1 MERTG
6 RVLRGVRAVL
16 ALGALLGGFLSLP
29 SLRGAAEGPQRA
41 ALVVVFGEGQVEARC
56 VEFAEAQVSG
66 TDLLRRSGLAVVL
79 SETQGLGA
87 AVCAVEGVGCQFPA
101 EDCFCRCRGA
111 ECRYWT
117 YWRWEGGKWVYSGLG
132 ASSRL
137 LGDGDMDA
145 WVWGDGKTPPP
156 TLAFADVCGV
166 PGAPSPVPSTPTP
179 GPTATPLPTATP
191 TRADLSTPTAPQA
204 AESATPTSAGA
215 QTPTPRIP
223 REATETPT
231 PTATA
236 APSATPTA
244 PPPEGVT
251 PTAAPPAP
259 ESTPTPP
266 LVAGASAPDAPAWGQ
281 YLAFAAMAAA
291 LAGALALA
299 RRRKGK

>member
-16 ALGALLGGFLSLP
+16 VFGALLGGFLSPP
-29 SLRGAAEGPQRA
+29 SLQGAAEGPQRA
-41 ALVVVFGEGQVEARC
+41 ALVVVFGEGQIEARC

-79 SETQGLGA
+79 SETKGLGA

-145 WVWGDGKTPPP
+145 WVWGDGKTSPPP
-156 TLAFADVCGV
+156 LAFADVCGV
-166 PGAPSPVPSTPTP
+166 PRAPSLVPSTSTP
-179 GPTATPLPTATP
+179 EPTATPLPTATP
-191 TRADLSTPTAPQA
+191 TRADSPTPTPPQA

-215 QTPTPRIP
+215 QTPTPQTKT
-223 REATETPT
+223 TET

-236 APSATPTA
+236 APLATPTA
-244 PPPEGVT
+244 PRPERGT
-251 PTAAPPAP
+251 PMAAPPAP
-259 ESTPTPP
+259 EPTPTPP
-266 LVAGASAPDAPAWGQ
+266 LVAGAPAPDAPAVGQ

-291 LAGALALA
+291 LAGAVALA
-299 RRRKGK
+299 RRRKGR